1 MYRIS
6 TPFKPSKWTKKELE
20 TVKRLLKKGFSSEKI
35 VLSLKGKTLRHLDDL
50 LSQERPFQ

>member
-6 TPFKPSKWTKKELE
+6 TPFKPSEWTRQELK
-20 TVKRLLKKGFSSEKI
+20 TVKKLLKKGFSSEKI

>member
-20 TVKRLLKKGFSSEKI
+20 TVKRLLKKGLSSEKI